1 MTVIM
6 AVTADEYELP
16 VAVEDSRC
24 KMASCIGYTV
34 SGVSRAISRGNNLVG
49 RRFGAP
55 VKIIQVEIDDEED

>member
-6 AVTADEYELP
+6 PVTADEYELP

-34 SGVSRAISRGNNLVG
+34 SGVSRAILRGNNLVSH
-49 RRFGAP
+49 RFGVP
-55 VKIIQVEIDDEED
+55 VKIIQVEIDEED